1 MIANE
6 NKIADQLPF
15 PIKETIIIRDI
26 TIVRVDDD
34 KTHGSGDKSLNIN
47 ISGYPQSQSD
57 NFLIQV

>member
-34 KTHGSGDKSLNIN
+34 KTHGSGDKSLNRN
-47 ISGYPQSQSD
+47 IWLSTKPK
-57 NFLIQV
+57 